1 MAIMDSISGEMRAE
15 LERSARIVRGH
26 SAIRLISH
34 YDADGISAAAI
45 VREALRRLGKEL
57 DMTIFHTLSVNE
69 IGITEGIDAECV
81 VMTDMG
87 TSYLQRLSDKGW
99 DIVILD
105 HHRIP
110 ADTEIPEREGFAFV
124 NPLSYGIDGSRN
136 ACGASM
142 AYLFALALDEN
153 NTDLVPLALSGMFGD
168 KQHLG
173 GFQSINKCIVD
184 SAVENGTIE
193 RIPNLA
199 YPSGMTFYQAIMSC
213 PEPYLINT
221 TGQADRVTRFVKSC
235 ELKMTDSPNSV
246 AQGAIDRFAEELA
259 ARMRRNG
266 VTEEIIKETF
276 GDRYYSPRYGLDVSE
291 LSSILDGCGRRD
303 AYASALEACD
313 TLDFT
318 FASVK
323 SQEFSE
329 KLIKAIEPAFRNM
342 VTMENI
348 QYFVIR
354 EKGLAGGIASAIV
367 RYLGNPEKPVIGI
380 TLTEEGRTDLSS
392 RGTMHMIER
401 GLDLSSAMNTVCAEM
416 GGQGGGHV
424 IAAGG
429 TIPPGTE
436 GEFVRRIDSF
446 IGDQFSKNEP
456 VRFIAYSIQ

>member
-1 MAIMDSISGEMRAE
+1 M
-15 LERSARIVRGH
+15 
-26 SAIRLISH
+26 
-34 YDADGISAAAI
+34 
-45 VREALRRLGKEL
+45 
-57 DMTIFHTLSVNE
+57 
-69 IGITEGIDAECV
+69 
-81 VMTDMG
+81 
-87 TSYLQRLSDKGW
+87 
-99 DIVILD
+99 
-105 HHRIP
+105 
-110 ADTEIPEREGFAFV
+110 
-124 NPLSYGIDGSRN
+124 
-136 ACGASM
+136 
-142 AYLFALALDEN
+142 
-153 NTDLVPLALSGMFGD
+153 
-168 KQHLG
+168 
-173 GFQSINKCIVD
+173 
-184 SAVENGTIE
+184 
-193 RIPNLA
+193 
-199 YPSGMTFYQAIMSC
+199 
-213 PEPYLINT
+213 
-221 TGQADRVTRFVKSC
+221 
-235 ELKMTDSPNSV
+235 
-246 AQGAIDRFAEELA
+246 
-259 ARMRRNG
+259 
-266 VTEEIIKETF
+266 
-276 GDRYYSPRYGLDVSE
+276 
-291 LSSILDGCGRRD
+291 
-303 AYASALEACD
+303 
-313 TLDFT
+313 DFT

-456 VRFIAYSIQ
+456 VRFIASSIQ